1 MRIIVV
7 EYIKKLS
14 DGYIVKFNSPYGSAI
29 GKWVGSKP
37 KLNSECDIE
46 IDIPEIL
53 EWEKQIYKI
62 DKEFSQITSDE
73 NHIYLSGV
81 LESIDSDGYSV
92 LRIGNNL
99 VIFELTGDNYLI
111 GSYVKIE
118 TKQILL
124 YGFGF

>member
-1 MRIIVV
+1 
-7 EYIKKLS
+7 LS
-14 DGYIVKFNSPYGSAI
+14 DGYIIKFNSPYGSAE

-53 EWEKQIYKI
+53 EWEKQINKI
-62 DKEFSQITSDE
+62 DKEFSQIKSDE

-81 LESIDSDGYSV
+81 LESVDSDGYSV
-92 LRIGNNL
+92 LRIGKNI
-99 VIFELTGDNYLI
+99 VVFELTGDNYPI
-111 GSYVKIE
+111 GSYVKIK